1 MAIDKRRQRLEV
13 IIERLEKGEEVSLR
27 DYKNAMPADEYG
39 SYEQAVDFRTM
50 ELSGIF
56 GYCTDYEKWL
66 KKGIFEYN
74 RAEGFWGKNNKN
86 YTKFHER
93 AQDCFQHA
101 IQALREEFGRNPD
114 IVLAYDRGVEL
125 DAGVGGAGGLDP
137 HSMPRLKSSKSHMSF
152 ERDNRKIN
160 KRKLKIEAAQRA
172 LVDLNTKEQTQ
183 VITVKKSNKIKSEE
197 KSLSNL
203 KNLQKPTILD
213 RGMTLREML
222 RKLAESEGSG

>member
-1 MAIDKRRQRLEV
+1 
-13 IIERLEKGEEVSLR
+13 
-27 DYKNAMPADEYG
+27 
-39 SYEQAVDFRTM
+39 
-50 ELSGIF
+50 
-56 GYCTDYEKWL
+56 
-66 KKGIFEYN
+66 
-74 RAEGFWGKNNKN
+74 
-86 YTKFHER
+86 
-93 AQDCFQHA
+93 
-101 IQALREEFGRNPD
+101 
-114 IVLAYDRGVEL
+114 VLAYDRGVEL

-137 HSMPRLKSSKSHMSF
+137 RSMPRLKSSKSHMSF
-152 ERDNRKIN
+152 DRDNRKID